1 MRSEF
6 NDLTCFNVS
15 REKPKILSDWFV
27 RCERNTPTASSKYFI
42 QTELNS
48 TNFTYFRLGEKQ
60 MPVHTNNAHTHSY
73 TLAWLAVSVLDC
85 LWAVCMRRA
94 NNVNEWQ
101 SAEKRQTET
110 RNAFLS
116 SLADMCGCLLFSLLL
131 LLFWCFFH
139 LLYFNALFCSYM
151 IHCACVFFWSNIY
164 RYVRISKSLVQ

>member
-1 MRSEF
+1 MTWLV
-6 NDLTCFNVS
+6 LTC
-15 REKPKILSDWFV
+15 REKNQKFYQIDLYGANATHQPLRASILFKLNWTARILRISDSAKNK
-27 RCERNTPTASSKYFI
+27 CLYI
-42 QTELNS
+42 QT
-48 TNFTYFRLGEKQ
+48 T
-60 MPVHTNNAHTHSY
+60 HTHSY

-101 SAEKRQTET
+101 SAGKRQTET

-151 IHCACVFFWSNIY
+151 IHCACVFF
-164 RYVRISKSLVQ
+164 LVEHLSVCTH